1 MEDCVTGN
9 DIIVVALHAEH
20 FRSVFARDP
29 TGSGSGLG
37 SLCAGKILVDVSN
50 RTDGSC
56 RRVPKGAVGD
66 EGRSNA
72 DLLQSLV
79 PEAAVVKAFNSV
91 SAYAMENDVTAGGA
105 RVVAVAGDDAA
116 ARAAV
121 CALARDLGF
130 ESRENGGLRK
140 AWRMEEA
147 ELSVLPEW
155 RVAGVVTLL
164 FLVFWFL
171 LAVGR

>member
-29 TGSGSGLG
+29 TVSGSGLG
-37 SLCAGKILVDVSN
+37 SLCAGKLLVDVSN
-50 RTDGSC
+50 RTAGSG
-56 RRVPKGAVGD
+56 RRGPEGAVGN
-66 EGRSNA
+66 ESGSNA

-91 SAYAMENDVTAGGA
+91 SAYVMENYVTAGGA

-130 ESRENGGLRK
+130 ESHENGGLRK

-147 ELSVLPEW
+147 ELTVLPEW

-171 LAVGR
+171 FAVGR